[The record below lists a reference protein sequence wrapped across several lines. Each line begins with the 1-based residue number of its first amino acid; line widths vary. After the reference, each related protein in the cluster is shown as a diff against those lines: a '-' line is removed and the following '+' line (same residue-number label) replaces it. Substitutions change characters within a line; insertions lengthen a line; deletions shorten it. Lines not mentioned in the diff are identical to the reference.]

1 MNWRERMDVHV
12 DKDTIDEKALE
23 KFAEWV
29 SMSEGDFTREDCIRK
44 GYDPEI
50 LNEFCFYPLKY
61 WGRLIEWATEEAED
75 PYEPSYQFKMIRA
88 SYILSKVDP
97 SIVQFVNREEDLDP
111 VYQGPAFVLQV
122 EEHNVSE
129 EEAMLIRR
137 LNSMESTLKQL
148 NSFEDSWIFEGMD
161 EDGLSGMDDMGDM
174 ASLLDMMGN
183 GKMMF

>member
-1 MNWRERMDVHV
+1 MPDYSAPSRTLSVRATMTLLTGHV
-12 DKDTIDEKALE
+12 FSLTADEIL
-23 KFAEWV
+23 
-29 SMSEGDFTREDCIRK
+29 SYSLSEGASGGDMLLGSALAEV
-44 GYDPEI
+44 EI
-50 LNEFCFYPLKY
+50 TIVDNE
-61 WGRLIEWATEEAED
+61 G
-75 PYEPSYQFKMIRA
+75 
-88 SYILSKVDP
+88 ILP
-97 SIVQFVNREEDLDP
+97 
-111 VYQGPAFVLQV
+111 V
-122 EEHNVSE
+122 EEIYEVVEESADAPTSGDLTPE